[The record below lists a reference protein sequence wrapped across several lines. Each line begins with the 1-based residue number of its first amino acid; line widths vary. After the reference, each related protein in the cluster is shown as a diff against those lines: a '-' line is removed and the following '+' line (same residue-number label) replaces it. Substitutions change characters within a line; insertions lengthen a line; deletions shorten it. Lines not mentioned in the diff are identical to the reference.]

1 MMDFIRG
8 FIGIVIFFLAFSCK
22 EKLIEPPED
31 LIPESQMTEILY
43 DLALINGLRSTN
55 NTVLDQ
61 YEIETM
67 PYLYEKYGID
77 SLQFV
82 KSDEYYASVPAIYQ
96 TMYST
101 IKDRLDN
108 KIDEIDKLRQ
118 QKTDSARART
128 KKIRDS
134 LKTKASSSTKSPVPV
149 PSKK

>member
-1 MMDFIRG
+1 MNFIRVYVL
-8 FIGIVIFFLAFSCK
+8 IVSIFLVLSCK
-22 EKLIEPPED
+22 EKLIEQPED
-31 LIPESQMTEILY
+31 LIPQAEMTEILY
-43 DLALINGLRSTN
+43 DLALMNGLRTTN
-55 NTVLDQ
+55 PTVLDQ

-77 SLQFV
+77 SLQFI

-101 IKDRLDN
+101 IQNRLEN
-108 KIDEIDKLRQ
+108 RIEEIDKQRQ
-118 QKTDSARART
+118 QKTDSARSRS

-134 LKTKASSSTKSPVPV
+134 IKKEAPSTKSPVPV

>member
-1 MMDFIRG
+1 MMDFIRVFMG
-8 FIGIVIFFLAFSCK
+8 MVIFFFAFSCK
-22 EKLIEPPED
+22 EKLIEPPEN
-31 LIPESQMTEILY
+31 LIPQSKMTEILY

-82 KSDEYYASVPAIYQ
+82 RSDEYYASVPAVYQ
-96 TMYST
+96 TMYSS
-101 IKDRLDN
+101 IKDRLDAR
-108 KIDEIDKLRQ
+108 IDEIDELRL
-118 QKTDSARART
+118 QKTDSARARS

-134 LKTKASSSTKSPVPV
+134 IKQKVSPVKTPVPV

>member
-1 MMDFIRG
+1 MMDFIRS
-8 FIGIVIFFLAFSCK
+8 FMVMVIFFFVFSCK

-31 LIPESQMTEILY
+31 LIPQSKMTEILY

-67 PYLYEKYGID
+67 PYLYEKYEID

-101 IKDRLDN
+101 IKNRLDAR
-108 KIDEIDKLRQ
+108 IDEIDELRQ
-118 QKTDSARART
+118 QKTDSARSRT

-134 LKTKASSSTKSPVPV
+134 LKKKASSTKAPVPV
-149 PSKK
+149 PSEK